1 MWNYTIQMSLF
12 GTASSCAQLLF
23 ALSHVANNG
32 HWLSECGER
41 EKKTQVWTQ
50 HSEIQAHLTCGP
62 RSGRALVWRE
72 IGPKFVQTQCHQPDI
87 SKWPP
92 TSLELTTIKS

>member
-12 GTASSCAQLLF
+12 GTASSCALLLF

-41 EKKTQVWTQ
+41 EKKTQVGTQ
-50 HSEIQAHLTCGP
+50 H
-62 RSGRALVWRE
+62 RE
-72 IGPKFVQTQCHQPDI
+72 I
-87 SKWPP
+87 
-92 TSLELTTIKS
+92 

>member
-12 GTASSCAQLLF
+12 GTASCCLMLLIMD
-23 ALSHVANNG
+23 SGSPNVG
-32 HWLSECGER
+32 KER
-41 EKKTQVWTQ
+41 KKKTQVWTQ

-72 IGPKFVQTQCHQPDI
+72 IGP
-87 SKWPP
+87 
-92 TSLELTTIKS
+92 